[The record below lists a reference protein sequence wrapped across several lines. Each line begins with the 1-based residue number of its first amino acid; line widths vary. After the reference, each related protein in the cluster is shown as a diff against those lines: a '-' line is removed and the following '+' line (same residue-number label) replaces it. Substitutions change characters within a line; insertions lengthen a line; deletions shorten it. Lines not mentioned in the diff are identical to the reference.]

1 MTQAPYQTIRVDT
14 EGDVARVWLSRP
26 EVRNAFNET
35 MIAELRAAFE
45 SLGRDAALRA
55 IVLGGTG
62 AAFCAG
68 ADVEW
73 MRRAMD
79 LDEAR
84 NLADARAMA
93 EMYRTIDL
101 CPAPVIAR
109 VHKAAFGGAL
119 GLLAVCDLV
128 VAEAGTRLGF
138 TEVRLGI
145 VPAVI
150 STFTISK
157 IGTSQARR
165 YFLTGESFT
174 AESAPAGLIHAVV
187 PQGGLDEQVAEWVTG
202 LRQAGPQAVREIKSL
217 IRSVAG
223 LPRAEALDLCVQTIA
238 RVRVGKEAMAG
249 LRAFLDKG
257 KPPWLNQSEV
267 DR

>member
-1 MTQAPYQTIRVDT
+1 MTKAPYQTITVET
-14 EGDVARVWLSRP
+14 AGDVARVWLSRP
-26 EVRNAFNET
+26 DVRNAFNEI
-35 MIAELRAAFE
+35 MIAELREAFE
-45 SLGRDAALRA
+45 SLGRDAAMRV

-62 AAFCAG
+62 GVFCAG

-73 MRRAMD
+73 MRRAQEK
-79 LDEAR
+79 DEAG

-93 EMYRTIDL
+93 EMYRTIDE

-119 GLLAVCDLV
+119 GLLAVCDMV

-150 STFTISK
+150 STFTIAK

-187 PQGGLDEQVAEWVTG
+187 PQGKLDEQVAEWVTG

-217 IRSVAG
+217 LRKVAG
-223 LPRAEALDLCVQTIA
+223 LPRAQALDLCAQTIA
-238 RVRVGKEAMAG
+238 EVRVGKEAAAG
-249 LRAFLDKG
+249 LKAFLEKG
-257 KPPWLNQSEV
+257 PPPWLNQSEV
-267 DR
+267 DS